1 METDYGPVCRK
12 HFEFMK
18 WADEIMLAALQQ
30 VPHDKLTHDH
40 RNSFHSLLDT
50 LNHVYLAELVWLK
63 RVQENPNA
71 QLGDLESPATIE
83 ALAKAWP
90 EVHRR
95 WLDWS
100 RSFSTDDW
108 LKSLTWTNS
117 TGAINHR
124 PYWQVALHLVN
135 HGTYHR
141 GQLATMLRQSG
152 TKPPGTDLIT
162 FYRTQTA

>member
-1 METDYGPVCRK
+1 METDYGPVCRQ
-12 HFEFMK
+12 HLEFMK
-18 WADEIMLAALQQ
+18 WADDIMLAALEQ

-40 RNSFHSLLDT
+40 RNSFNSLLDT

-71 QLGDLESPATIE
+71 RIGDLEIPASIE
-83 ALAKAWP
+83 ALGKAWP
-90 EVHRR
+90 DLHQR

-100 RSFSTDDW
+100 RSFSSEDW
-108 LKSLTWTNS
+108 KKNLTYSNS
-117 TGAINHR
+117 EGIQSQR
-124 PYWQVALHLVN
+124 PYWQIALHLVN

-141 GQLATMLRQSG
+141 GQVATMLRQSG
-152 TKPPGTDLIT
+152 IKPPGTDLIT